1 MQYNIT
7 IEQLALLE
15 KHKISHEIIESLKIV
30 DYNLEAINDFIS
42 SFEPRY
48 FELNIDNKFYIIEL
62 NNLNINTGLDLQN
75 YIKNNIIDKTKIHIN
90 KIMYYYGSL
99 IINSE
104 TDLKHPNYIRTQS
117 NPYKLFITTIPIL
130 NPTEFIVYLFEHT
143 DIIKITQYKPVAT
156 AQSGMFPYIIKYNWD
171 MYNKED
177 QDNILLIISSSLND
191 NIFIKTLDSTIT
203 SVLIYSVCN
212 LDYLVKLYDYTID
225 DFFEIIKEVV
235 CKINSPE
242 QYSLVLIAFGDIY
255 YKDVS
260 VDTLTVKGRLVF
272 NEFTNYNIR

>member
-30 DYNLEAINDFIS
+30 DYNLEAINEFIF

-48 FELNIDNKFYIIEL
+48 FELNIDNKSYIIEL
-62 NNLNINTGLDLQN
+62 NNLNINTGLNLQN
-75 YIKNNIIDKTKIHIN
+75 YIENNIIDKTKIHIN

-99 IINSE
+99 IINFE

-143 DIIKITQYKPVAT
+143 NINEITQFKPVAT
-156 AQSGMFPYIIKYNWD
+156 PNSGMFLFIIKYNWD
-171 MYNKED
+171 IYNKED

-203 SVLIYSVCN
+203 PVLIYSVCN
-212 LDYLVKLYDYTID
+212 LDYLVKLYSYTID

-235 CKINSPE
+235 CKVNNPE

-255 YKDVS
+255 YKGIS
-260 VDTLTVKGRLVF
+260 IDTLTVKGRLIF
-272 NEFTNYNIR
+272 DEFTNYNIL